1 MPYTEVWKTIP
12 GFDGRYEVSDK
23 GRIRSYSNG
32 RWGNQNTDIILAL
45 KINTVGYQYV
55 TLYHPLSGGKCTYPM
70 VHRLVAKAFIP
81 NPENKP
87 QVNHIDG
94 NKLNNKAENL
104 EWVTASENKYHAVR
118 TGLQK
123 PSQKQKEA
131 VIARCSI
138 PVVVFDTDMNEV
150 GMFGSAKEAAMATGA
165 DHSSV
170 TKCCRGKLKT
180 THGFIYQYLQKG

>member
-1 MPYTEVWKTIP
+1 MPTTEVWKTIP
-12 GFDGRYEVSDK
+12 GFDGRYEVSNK

-32 RWGNQNTDIILAL
+32 RWGNRHSFRILAL
-45 KINTVGYQYV
+45 KVNTVGYHCVNLHY
-55 TLYHPLSGGKCTYPM
+55 PLSGGKWTCAM
-70 VHRLVAKAFIP
+70 VHRLVAATFIP

-94 NKLNNKAENL
+94 NKLNNKVENL

-138 PVVVFDTDMNEV
+138 PVIVFDADMNEV
-150 GMFGSAKEAAMATGA
+150 GRFGSAKDAAMATGA
-165 DHSSV
+165 DKSAV
-170 TKCCRGKLKT
+170 IKCCRGKLKT
-180 THGFIYQYLQKG
+180 TKGFYYKYLQKG